1 MRSRIVGSRLSR
13 TASSLNSASSAS
25 TSTPFLSLACWTCH
39 SLPQG
44 FSPMASSCARCRA
57 PTDLPW
63 PTPRRR
69 RIRDSGAAPFA
80 GSSPSATGG
89 WRRVRPAP
97 GTAAP
102 SQGPSRPCRP
112 ARRPWRAGA
121 AGHFAVGIRRAS
133 QGHHHEVL
141 QHPVAPDAGDRLL
154 VRGFAG
160 ADPARVLLLQ
170 LQAIEGSGLQRTHT
184 IPLCTCVIITVMVS

>member
-13 TASSLNSASSAS
+13 TASSMNSASSAS
-25 TSTPFLSLACWTCH
+25 TGTPFLSLACWIFH

-63 PTPRRR
+63 PTPQRR
-69 RIRDSGAAPFA
+69 RIRRLGAARFA

-89 WRRVRPAP
+89 RRVRPAP
-97 GTAAP
+97 GRAAP

-121 AGHFAVGIRRAS
+121 AGHYAVAIRRAI

-141 QHPVAPDAGDRLL
+141 QHSVAPDAGDRLP

-160 ADPARVLLLQ
+160 ADPAHVLLLQ
-170 LQAIEGSGLQRTHT
+170 LQAIKGSGLYHTHT